1 MRIVDVCAFYAPGGG
16 GVRTY
21 IEQKL
26 RVAPQLGHDM
36 TVVVPGAVDAVI
48 ERGSGARIVSLAA
61 PRFPLDRKYR
71 FFSDETRVHAALDR
85 LAPDF
90 VEVSSPW
97 RSPTMVA
104 KWRPEVPKALVM
116 HADPLAAYA
125 YRWFGPLLE
134 RDAIDRHMSPFWRH
148 LRTLGRAYRAVVCP
162 SADLARRL
170 ADGGVEGVAT
180 IPMGIE
186 RGLFSPD
193 KRDPAIRVDLL
204 RRCGLPEDATLLITA
219 GRLAPEKRVPMLVRA
234 ATLAGRDQPVGL
246 AIFGDGRERKTVLSA
261 IGGNPHIRLFAPE
274 TSRQTFARLL
284 ASSDALLHGCEA
296 ETFCM
301 TAAEA
306 LACGVPLIVP
316 DRGGAADHGNEYG
329 VLYRSA
335 DPLSAVRAIGKL
347 ATLGQRQAVALARS
361 MEDHFAELF
370 DLYAAIAAHGDR
382 IAA

>member
-1 MRIVDVCAFYAPGGG
+1 VRIVDVCAFYAPGGG

-26 RVAPQLGHDM
+26 RVAPTLGHDM
-36 TVVVPGAVDAVI
+36 TVVVPGEAEAVI
-48 ERGSGARIVSLAA
+48 ARGPGARIVSLAA

-71 FFSDETRVHAALDR
+71 FFADEAAVHAALDR

-104 KWRPEVPKALVM
+104 RWRPAVPKALVM
-116 HADPLAAYA
+116 HADPLSAYA
-125 YRWFGPLLE
+125 YRWLGPLLE
-134 RDAIDRHMSPFWRH
+134 RDAIDRHMDPFWRH
-148 LRTLGRAYRAVVCP
+148 LRTLGRAYQAVVCP
-162 SADLARRL
+162 SADLGRRL
-170 ADGGVEGVAT
+170 ARGGVNGIAT
-180 IPMGIE
+180 VPMGIE
-186 RGLFSPD
+186 TSLFTPG
-193 KRDPAIRVDLL
+193 KRDPAIRADLL

-246 AIFGDGRERKTVLSA
+246 AIFGDGRERKAVLTA

-274 TSRQTFARLL
+274 TDRETFARLL
-284 ASSDALLHGCEA
+284 ASADALLHGCEA

-301 TAAEA
+301 AAAEA
-306 LACGVPLIVP
+306 RACGIPLVVP
-316 DRGGAADHGNEYG
+316 DRGGAADHGTGYG
-329 VLYRSA
+329 LQYRSA
-335 DPLSAVRAIGKL
+335 DPLAAAHAI
-347 ATLGQRQAVALARS
+347 ATLADIGPRPAALPARS

-370 DLYAAIAAHGDR
+370 ALYASIAAQGDR
-382 IAA
+382 LAA